1 MPLQFKPSLSN
12 TDLNAIKDHTK
23 VLVLCLN
30 NKNKNPDSSTKLPK
44 EITNTLKSFSK
55 QNNLSEKSKFHLIHP
70 SLENKTAI
78 LLISGLV
85 DTKKNTLSP
94 KLKPLYEQ
102 DLYQNLKAGLNHLK
116 NNYSNKHTFFV
127 HLLDLIECFETKFG
141 TKDSAEQK
149 KLAYDHLTAL
159 SQVEHEINYEFKK
172 FKGSDKKI
180 KSNNKKLDICA
191 VSSEVLSKHNAFIKK
206 STSNYNSINDA
217 IHFCKNLANTP
228 PNVCNP
234 VFLAKTAKDLSKSH
248 KSIKTKV
255 LDEAALKKMGMNCL
269 VAVGQASETTSKL
282 IECQYTHPSCKADKP
297 IILVGKGITFDTG
310 GLSLKAPKSMVGMH
324 LDMCGSASVLAA
336 LKGCAELELKVN
348 LVVLVPTAENSAD
361 SKSYRPN
368 DIIKSYDGQTVEI
381 LNTDAEGRVILCDAL
396 TYADKKHSPK
406 AMVDL
411 ATLTGAII
419 IALGH
424 DYTGLFSN
432 NDTLANKLLDCG
444 VNSQDLAWHMPL
456 HPDYKRSLKSNF
468 ADMTNCGD
476 HAAGS
481 MTAAQYLAS
490 FVGKCKNWAHL
501 DIAGTA
507 MNKTGGSGRAVR
519 LLLQYLSDQ
528 QKA

>member
-1 MPLQFKPSLSN
+1 MSIQAKTKLAVSE
-12 TDLNAIKDHTK
+12 IKVK
-23 VLVLCLN
+23 KGQNNILVLFLN
-30 NKNKNPDSSTKLPK
+30 NKNKKPDSNTRLPK
-44 EITNTLKSFSK
+44 EITNSLNNFSK
-55 QNNLSEKSKFHLIHP
+55 SNNLSENSKFHLIHP
-70 SLENKTAI
+70 SSESKMYV
-78 LLISGLV
+78 LLVNGIIDLK
-85 DTKKNTLSP
+85 DDHLTP
-94 KLKPLYEQ
+94 KIKPLYEH
-102 DLYQNLKAGLNHLK
+102 DLYQNLKKGLEHVK
-116 NNYSNKHTFFV
+116 VNYSGKHTFYI
-127 HLLDLIECFETKFG
+127 HLIDLIECFETNFSKKES
-141 TKDSAEQK
+141 TEQK
-149 KLAYDHLTAL
+149 KLSYDHLTAL
-159 SQVEHEINYEFKK
+159 SQIDQESNYELNK
-172 FKGSDKKI
+172 FKGEVKKSSA
-180 KSNNKKLDICA
+180 KNKTLDLC
-191 VSSEVLSKHNAFIKK
+191 VLGSESLSKHSNFINK
-206 STSNYNSINDA
+206 SASNYKRINEA
-217 IHFCKNLANTP
+217 IHFCKDLANTP
-228 PNVCNP
+228 PNICNP
-234 VFLAKTAKDLSKSH
+234 AFLAKTAKDLSKSY

-269 VAVGQASETTSKL
+269 VAVGKASQTTSKL

-348 LVVLVPTAENSAD
+348 LVVLVPTAENCAD

-368 DIIKSYDGQTVEI
+368 DIIKSYDGKTVEI

-396 TYADKKHSPK
+396 TYGDKKYSPK

-411 ATLTGAII
+411 ATLTGAIV

-424 DYTGLFSN
+424 DYTGVFSN
-432 NDTLANKLLDCG
+432 NDTLANKLLECG
-444 VNSQDLAWHMPL
+444 VKSQDLAWHMPL

-476 HAAGS
+476 HVAGS

-507 MNKTGGSGRAVR
+507 MGKGGGSGRAVR
-519 LLLQYLSDQ
+519 LLLQYLFDQ
-528 QKA
+528 QKR